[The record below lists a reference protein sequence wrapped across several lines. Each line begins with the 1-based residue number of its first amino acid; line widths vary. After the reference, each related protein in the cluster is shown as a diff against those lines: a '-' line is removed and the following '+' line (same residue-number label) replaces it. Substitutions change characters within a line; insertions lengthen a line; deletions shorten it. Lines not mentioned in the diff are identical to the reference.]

1 MATCMECV
9 HYELCRD
16 SGFLIYHSRI
26 KKILTLT
33 ENVERQCP
41 FKKFKHKAGYA
52 EVKHGHWIYQHRHRG
67 GFELKE
73 GYDRLGN
80 PHMVTIDNRY
90 ETDDPYCSICGK
102 LNDGNS
108 LNYCSNCGAKMD
120 GRSEKQNDM

>member
-1 MATCMECV
+1 MARYIDVEKFADEICNFPAIDE
-9 HYELCRD
+9 
-16 SGFLIYHSRI
+16 HSANAV
-26 KKILTLT
+26 ILLLR
-33 ENVERQCP
+33 RQP
-41 FKKFKHKAGYA
+41 TADVA

-120 GRSEKQNDM
+120 GRSDTE